1 MLCTHDSKKIIYEF
15 DATSIWQCADCAII
29 FSEKCQEAFDSKTLY
44 NAYYYKNEIAGRFS
58 RSIELVVK
66 AFRFFRAFK
75 IFTISPSARSILD
88 IGSGRGFM
96 LYYLKK
102 FYRYSRAAGTQ
113 IARGAF
119 EFSRDELGL
128 EMYDKDLLELDFP
141 DASFDMVTLWHV
153 FEHIKEPER
162 YLEKIRNILTKKGKL
177 VIEVPNFG
185 SWTRKLT
192 GRYWLGL
199 DIDYHIHF
207 FTPAGLCMLLK
218 KYGFKVKM
226 VHTFSLEYSTF
237 ISAQSIV
244 SLLTRSD
251 QFFFRYLQVEKDMK
265 MNLQAF
271 GHMLLFL
278 AISPWCFIVN
288 ILLFFSKKGEVL
300 LVIAEK

>member
-1 MLCTHDSKKIIYEF
+1 MICTHDNKAKIYQF
-15 DATSIWQCADCAII
+15 DSTSIWQCADCAII
-29 FSEKCQEAFDSKTLY
+29 FSEKCRDPFDSKELY
-44 NAYYYKNEIAGRFS
+44 NSYYYRNEIAGRFN
-58 RSIELVVK
+58 RCIELVVK
-66 AFRFFRAFK
+66 SFRFFRAFK
-75 IFTISPSARSILD
+75 IFTISPRARSILD

-185 SWTRKLT
+185 SWSRKLT

-199 DIDYHIHF
+199 DIDYHLYY
-207 FTPAGLCMLLK
+207 FTPAALCMLLRR
-218 KYGFKVKM
+218 YGFKVKM

-237 ISAQSIV
+237 ISAQSII
-244 SLLTRSD
+244 SSLTRSD
-251 QFFFRYLQVEKDMK
+251 HFFFRYLQVEKNMK
-265 MNLQAF
+265 MNLKAF

-278 AISPWCFIVN
+278 AISPLCFIVN

-300 LVIAEK
+300 LVIAGK